1 MKKSQL
7 ALLIGT
13 LCLSGSPYAGIMR
26 HDIDVQEYRDFAEN
40 RGKYAIGATDIPL
53 YRKDGSFDG

>member
-7 ALLIGT
+7 ALLIGI

-53 YRKDGSFDG
+53 YRKDGTF